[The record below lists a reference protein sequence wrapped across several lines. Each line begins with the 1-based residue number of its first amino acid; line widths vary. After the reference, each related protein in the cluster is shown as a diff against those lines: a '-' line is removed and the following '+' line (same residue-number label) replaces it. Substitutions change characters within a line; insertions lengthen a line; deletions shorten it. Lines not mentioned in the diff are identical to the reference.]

1 MRLSNDEFDASAAD
15 APQNKKDAVFKKLK
29 LVSPIF
35 LATVVLPTLIAV
47 LYFGFLANDIY
58 VSESRFVVRSP
69 GKSNISPLGAV
80 LSGGG
85 LTGASEESSAVTEY
99 LESPAVLADANG
111 DGLVR
116 KAYSASNIFWFDR
129 FGGTSGTS
137 KEQLYQY
144 FLTKATVVHEP
155 TTQVTRL
162 TVRAYSAKD
171 AERINSRLLQ
181 RSEALVN
188 RLSERAR
195 TDSIRVAQGEVDAAK
210 ATAREAAVA
219 LARYRNSE
227 GIIDPEKEAEVR
239 LQMIS
244 KLQDE
249 LIAARTQLQQMQT
262 YTPRASQIPFLRTR
276 IQSLQREI
284 DEQTAGIAGGRR
296 SLSAAAVQYQQ
307 LLLNSELSEKQLA
320 AELASLRDAQGEARR
335 KRAYVERISEPNLP
349 DYAVEP
355 RRARGIL
362 ATFILGLL
370 AWGVLSTLI
379 VGIREHRD

>member
-1 MRLSNDEFDASAAD
+1 MSSDEFSARASE
-15 APQNKKDAVFKKLK
+15 APQTKKDTVFKKLK

-35 LATVVLPTLIAV
+35 LATVVVPTLIAV

-69 GKSNISPLGAV
+69 SKSNISPLGAV

-99 LESPAVLADANG
+99 LESPAALADADG
-111 DGLVR
+111 DGLIR
-116 KAYSASNIFWFDR
+116 KAYSAPEIFWFDR
-129 FGGTSGTS
+129 FGGISGSTR
-137 KEQLYQY
+137 EQLFQY

-171 AERINSRLLQ
+171 AQRINSRLLQ
-181 RSEALVN
+181 NSEALVN

-210 ATAREAAVA
+210 AVAREAAVA
-219 LARYRNSE
+219 LARYRNRE

-262 YTPRASQIPFLRTR
+262 YTPQASQIPFLRTQ
-276 IQSLQREI
+276 IQSLQGEI
-284 DEQTAGIAGGRR
+284 DEQTAGVAGGSR

-307 LLLNSELSEKQLA
+307 LLLDSELSQKQLA
-320 AELASLRDAQGEARR
+320 AELVSLRDAQGEARR
-335 KRAYVERISEPNLP
+335 KRAYVERISEPNAP

-355 RRARGIL
+355 RRARGIV

-370 AWGVLSTLI
+370 AWGVLSTLM